1 MELLLDEL
9 KRRRMALINEMPD
22 NSIAILSSANKNFR
36 TRDVENPFLGK
47 IAISFI

>member
-22 NSIAILSSANKNFR
+22 NSIAILSSANKIS
-36 TRDVENPFLGK
+36 ELGMLKILLGK